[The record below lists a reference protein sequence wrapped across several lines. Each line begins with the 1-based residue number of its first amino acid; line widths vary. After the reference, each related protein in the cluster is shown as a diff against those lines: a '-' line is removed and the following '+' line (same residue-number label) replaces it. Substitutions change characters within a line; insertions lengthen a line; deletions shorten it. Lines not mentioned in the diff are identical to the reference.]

1 MGTRY
6 VISSFTHMLV
16 ALVMSRQ
23 DVNNIRIVTTA
34 FVAIHMRILSF
45 HLRSMAWVVHAVNRE
60 TNYKIACN
68 IITS

>member
-1 MGTRY
+1 MLDLLSHTL
-6 VISSFTHMLV
+6 LV
-16 ALVMSRQ
+16 ALNMSRQ
-23 DVNNIRIVTTA
+23 DVHNIRIVITTA